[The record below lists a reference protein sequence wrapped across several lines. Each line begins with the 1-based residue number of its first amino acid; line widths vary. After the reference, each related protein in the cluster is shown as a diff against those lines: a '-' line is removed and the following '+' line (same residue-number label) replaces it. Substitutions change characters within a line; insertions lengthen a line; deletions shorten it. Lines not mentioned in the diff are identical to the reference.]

1 MLADAL
7 NDALRAAP
15 EGAVIVITKQDGQV
29 GARFIEVAEE
39 DDTGRRMLFIT
50 GGTFDAGP
58 VPSAAGGSPSV
69 GSPPQNF

>member
-50 GGTFDAGP
+50 GGTDAGP
-58 VPSAAGGSPSV
+58 VPNAAA
-69 GSPPQNF
+69 GSPPIRSGPQNF